1 MIFLEYVGSRACLS
15 ATINGCIPKEC
26 SFFAYAPR
34 KFAYRGDARKSQDML
49 EAYQP
54 LNLLQGPRGERQGNA
69 ERKRA
74 QSLSLRKFFKTFLQS
89 RERGD
94 LIVVF
99 VIHCPIDCCDNTTKK
114 SLFRAR
120 STSASLGTVIF

>member
-1 MIFLEYVGSRACLS
+1 MIFLEYVGLRASLS
-15 ATINGCIPKEC
+15 ATINGCIPKGC
-26 SFFAYAPR
+26 GFFCVCAPQ
-34 KFAYRGDARKSQDML
+34 AR
-49 EAYQP
+49 
-54 LNLLQGPRGERQGNA
+54 LQGRVY
-69 ERKRA
+69 K
-74 QSLSLRKFFKTFLQS
+74 LFKPFLQS

>member
-1 MIFLEYVGSRACLS
+1 
-15 ATINGCIPKEC
+15 
-26 SFFAYAPR
+26 
-34 KFAYRGDARKSQDML
+34 ML

-74 QSLSLRKFFKTFLQS
+74 QSLSLRKFFKTFLQI
-89 RERGD
+89 RERDD
-94 LIVVF
+94 LTVVF
-99 VIHCPIDCCDNTTKK
+99 VIHCSINCYDNPAKK

-120 STSASLGTVIF
+120 STPTPFGT